1 MERNATMAYAEKD
14 PASATKPLLITH
26 EPKLYLV
33 HSAFNKKNHYGM
45 NKEYNMSF
53 IVEAATEREAEKK
66 LKNRFPQTETLP
78 YTDCSYLIE
87 YVKTLYINEMIR

>member
-1 MERNATMAYAEKD
+1 MERYATMAEID
-14 PASATKPLLITH
+14 PASAANPLLNTH

-33 HSAFNKKNHYGM
+33 HSAFNKKNPYGM

-53 IVEAATEREAEKK
+53 IVEALTEKEAEHK
-66 LKNRFPQTETLP
+66 LKNRFPQTD
-78 YTDCSYLIE
+78 YSYFIE